1 MQVFEFSEQA
11 RERLSRLEGGA
22 QTLRGSV
29 KELLAELE
37 DTARDPDLAELHELT
52 RAWIAGLTSLDD
64 DLANYVRRLQDALD
78 TTRR

>member
-22 QTLRGSV
+22 LTLRGSV

>member
-1 MQVFEFSEQA
+1 MEVFQFAEQA
-11 RERLSRLEGGA
+11 RERLSRLEGSA
-22 QTLRGSV
+22 QTLRAGV

-37 DTARDPDLAELHELT
+37 DAARDPDLAELNELT

-64 DLANYVRRLQDALD
+64 DLASYVARLQDGLD